1 MIDRYITEDLKK
13 TLAGGKAVVLLGPR
27 QVGKST
33 LTDMMFASQEG
44 VKWFTG
50 DDPADKEALSNV
62 SLSRLKLIVGSADTV
77 VIDEAQKIPGIGETM
92 KLITDHLPDVQLL
105 ATGSS
110 SFQLTS
116 EVGDSL
122 AGRKREFKLF
132 PISFAEMVQHTGL
145 VDEEREL
152 PSRMIFGYYPEVV
165 MNPGGERE
173 ILKELADSY
182 LYKDILSLDKVAKG
196 DKLVRLVQAL
206 ALQIGSQVSYN
217 ELAQTVGIDYKTVE
231 KYLDILEKC
240 YIVFRLP
247 SYSRNLRNELKFSRK
262 IYFYDLGIRNA
273 VLGNFAPLDLRT
285 KEEVGHMWENFM
297 IAERMKMNGYRRNFA
312 RCYFW
317 RTEQQK
323 EVDLIEELDGRISA
337 YEFKWDPAKKVKTPS
352 QFTSAYPDASFHTVS
367 PENAAEFLLDSPA
380 DDVSE

>member
-1 MIDRYITEDLKK
+1 MIDRCIENNLRK
-13 TLAGGKAVVLLGPR
+13 TLESGKAVVLLGPR

-33 LTDMMFASQEG
+33 LTNMLFASQEG

-50 DDPADKEALSNV
+50 DDPADREALTNV
-62 SLSRLKLIVGSADTV
+62 SLNRLRLIIGTSGTV

-92 KLITDHLPDVQLL
+92 KLITDHLHGVRLL

-122 AGRKREFKLF
+122 AGRKREFRLF
-132 PISFAEMVQHTGL
+132 PVSFAEMVQHSGL
-145 VDEEREL
+145 IEEERNIPL
-152 PSRMIFGYYPEVV
+152 RMIYGYYPEVV
-165 MNPGGERE
+165 MNPGQEKD
-173 ILKELADSY
+173 ILKELSDSY
-182 LYKDILSLDKVAKG
+182 LYKDILSLEKIAKAE
-196 DKLVRLVQAL
+196 KLVKLVQAI

-217 ELAQTVGIDYKTVE
+217 ELAQTVGIDYKTAE
-231 KYLDILEKC
+231 KYIDILEKC

-273 VLGNFAPLDLRT
+273 VLRNFTPLDLRT
-285 KEEVGHMWENFM
+285 REEVGHMWENFM
-297 IAERMKMNGYRRNFA
+297 IAERMKLNEYNRTFA
-312 RCYFW
+312 KSYFW

-323 EVDLIEELDGRISA
+323 EVDLIEELDGKPSA
-337 YEFKWDPAKKVKTPS
+337 FEFKWDSGKKVKVPV
-352 QFTSAYPDASFHTVS
+352 QFTAAYPDASFKSVS
-367 PENAAEFLLDSPA
+367 PGNAAEFLLA
-380 DDVSE
+380 